1 MGYRIIV
8 SPIAHENVDDTIA
21 YYKEN
26 ANNEI
31 ASAFY
36 DELQE
41 CYKSLE
47 LNPYFQVRVKWYR
60 AIPIKKFPYLIFFE
74 VNESEKLV
82 RVLAVFNTYQDPD
95 KWPK

>member
-31 ASAFY
+31 ASSFY

-41 CYKSLE
+41 SYKS
-47 LNPYFQVRVKWYR
+47 
-60 AIPIKKFPYLIFFE
+60 
-74 VNESEKLV
+74 
-82 RVLAVFNTYQDPD
+82 
-95 KWPK
+95 